1 MRFKDGSG
9 SGAVRRVDWLTLAR
23 RHPKR
28 ATWTLVASMA
38 AFGLAVAFSLRGE
51 EALSAAPFSTP
62 LWLLAAA
69 FFVAEWVAVHI
80 HTRRGAHTL
89 TFIEIPAVIGLATV
103 GPLGYIVARFIG
115 SGLAQVLKGQ
125 RRLKLAFNRTNSV
138 FGSAIALL
146 VVRNALTEAGAS
158 IGETRLWLAI
168 LAAVLAEAVVLGFTV
183 TAVIAIN
190 DPERDVTAMLKSLV
204 VAWATSLIAAIIGV
218 TSLLVA
224 SINLW
229 AIGPMI
235 VLSAGGIL
243 SLRIYGR
250 NVRRTQELTALYAF
264 AEAFGEARSLDDVAQ
279 HGLYEITG
287 RLRADEAVVLLS
299 DGDRWFEARCSHE
312 HNWSVRP
319 VETGDEVVAKIGR
332 SAHRLT
338 ERTSPLSRWV
348 AGGHAFPSAIAAPL
362 LVGDLVVGVLAVSGR
377 QSPAPR
383 FDDGDLQLLEA
394 AGRQVGGSAAR
405 AVAEDRLREEIE
417 DKQRLIRSKDQ
428 LIAAV
433 SHELRTPLT
442 SILGYASLLEESPE
456 EFSPEMIGEM
466 ASVIAGES
474 NDLSDIVDD
483 LLTAARMDLGVL
495 AIRRVEVDLVSLTT
509 QVVASAADGPISLE
523 VNEVSVISDPLRVRQ
538 VVRNLVSNAARYG
551 GSKVAIAVGSD
562 PGLAYIEVRD
572 DGDGIGAADPESIFG
587 AYVSAHDAG
596 TQAGSVGLGLTLS
609 RRLARLMGGDLTY
622 RRVGRETI
630 FRFELPAES
639 EMSDPTVAQAS

>member
-1 MRFKDGSG
+1 MG
-9 SGAVRRVDWLTLAR
+9 
-23 RHPKR
+23 
-28 ATWTLVASMA
+28 
-38 AFGLAVAFSLRGE
+38 AFGLAVAFALRAE
-51 EALSAAPFSTP
+51 VPLSSAPFSTP
-62 LWLLAAA
+62 LWLLAVA

-89 TFIEIPAVIGLATV
+89 TFIEIPAIIGLATV

-125 RRLKLAFNRTNSV
+125 RRLKLTFNRTNSV

-146 VVRNALTEAGAS
+146 MVHNTVTEAGSS
-158 IGETRLWLAI
+158 IGETRVWLAI
-168 LAAVLAEAVVLGFTV
+168 LTAVLVEAVVLGFTV

-190 DPERDVTAMLKSLV
+190 DPERDVAAMLKGLV
-204 VAWATSLIAAIIGV
+204 VAWSTSLLAAIIGV

-235 VLSAGGIL
+235 VLSAGGFL

-264 AEAFGEARSLDDVAQ
+264 AEAFGEARSMDDVAQ

-287 RLRADEAVVLLS
+287 RLRADEAVVLLR
-299 DGDRWFEARCSHE
+299 DGESWIEARCSYE
-312 HNWSVRP
+312 HSWSVRQL
-319 VETGDEVVAKIGR
+319 ESGAEVVARIGR
-332 SAHRLT
+332 SAHRIT
-338 ERTSPLSRWV
+338 DRTSPLSRWI

-362 LVGDLVVGVLAVSGR
+362 LVGELVVGVVAVSGR
-377 QSPAPR
+377 KSPAPR
-383 FDDGDLQLLEA
+383 FDDDDLQLLEA
-394 AGRQVGGSAAR
+394 AGRQIGGSAAR

-442 SILGYASLLEESPE
+442 SILGYASLLEDSPA
-456 EFSPEMIGEM
+456 EFSAEIIGEM
-466 ASVIAGES
+466 ASIIASES
-474 NDLSDIVDD
+474 SDLSDIVDD

-495 AIRRVEVDLVSLTT
+495 TIRRVEVDLVSLTS
-509 QVVASAADGPISLE
+509 QVVASAADGPIALE
-523 VNEVSVISDPLRVRQ
+523 VDEVSVLADPLRVRQ
-538 VVRNLVSNAARYG
+538 VVRNLVSNAGRYG

-562 PGLAYIEVRD
+562 AGVGYIEVRD
-572 DGDGIGAADPESIFG
+572 DGDGIGSADPESIFG
-587 AYVSAHDAG
+587 AYVSAHEPG

-609 RRLARLMGGDLTY
+609 RRLARMMGGDLTY
-622 RRVGRETI
+622 RRVGRETA
-630 FRFELPAES
+630 FRLELPAAGGTTGT
-639 EMSDPTVAQAS
+639 DVARAS